1 MIIIIETGKKKL
13 SWGSYR
19 SISFFKFNIL
29 ILERIIKE
37 MVTMQK
43 EKDKHSA
50 QIRYGLL
57 HRRKSGFRNTGSW
70 NLLLSRNNNL
80 GSKIFFNH
88 KSSEVKSEVQNNNSK
103 SSS

>member
-1 MIIIIETGKKKL
+1 MIIIIETEKKKL

-29 ILERIIKE
+29 ILERVIKE
-37 MVTMQK
+37 MVTMQQ

-50 QIRYGLL
+50 QIRYILL

-80 GSKIFFNH
+80 GSNIFLITNLLR
-88 KSSEVKSEVQNNNSK
+88 
-103 SSS
+103 